1 MISISST
8 KAYYPDTPITKIE
21 EDIFDFNPTSEK
33 LANDIQYFSNN
44 DSYVI
49 AVNGEWGCGKSS
61 LLSLVQYHLENTV
74 NFENIVLKFDPW
86 MFSGRDDIVR
96 QLFTNLHVKFNE
108 IPSSLDSK
116 FKPETLTMFEDVL
129 DCFETIADLTF
140 VPPVSAVAKI
150 GKFGIK
156 IIEKRNEKK
165 RKELNDIYSQ
175 RDKLKKQL
183 STQNVK
189 LIIII
194 DNIDRLTGSEIRSM
208 FQAIKSVSDFPNV
221 LYILAYDQKIVEEAL
236 DFEFRQNYTSSPDS
250 GRDYLKKIVQLSI
263 PIPDTTPYLKRYA
276 EEKLFSVDGS
286 LTLEKI
292 QSRPKLERRWN
303 ALYQN
308 SLSAILKNPRDVIRL
323 YNVMVLVSSTHDPT
337 LDYMD
342 LLSIQII
349 RDYEPKLYNL
359 IRKNPKYFSNKAYN
373 FSNCD
378 YSINGAVLDDF
389 EYSSEQMRKE
399 FLQPI
404 IDSYK
409 SKLHVIY
416 LLCDLFPVIYPT
428 VKHVLPFYEGISNDF
443 TRPGKYRA
451 VNCINAATG
460 IRIQESEFAF
470 LRYFGCNIQLSD
482 KQLDTL
488 LQVRYFP
495 DPADFVLL
503 FNHFESGKPPEG
515 RLLLN
520 RILSQIR
527 NYDIGSGNLPNSSVR
542 NIMSGVLSL
551 DFTSFNLSAHNKKQ
565 FHSLLESARDIVVDL
580 LKIDSKEVAVLRL
593 SEEIQYTTN
602 IVLLSMIM
610 DKIFINVSNGN
621 NWDLRSE
628 YFSNSENIES
638 LRVAQD
644 KLLES
649 WEYVFNTFITD
660 NLLSL
665 LLPNFEYVYRAS
677 RINAHTATKLDGL
690 LTYLWSDKDMLVRFI
705 HRAVT
710 DGYLTEDN
718 RGLLLNY
725 NIGQTEI
732 TDIIHPLLKDSRY
745 STERHSLNVYLTIL
759 EKNPEILGV

>member
-1 MISISST
+1 M
-8 KAYYPDTPITKIE
+8 
-21 EDIFDFNPTSEK
+21 
-33 LANDIQYFSNN
+33 
-44 DSYVI
+44 
-49 AVNGEWGCGKSS
+49 
-61 LLSLVQYHLENTV
+61 
-74 NFENIVLKFDPW
+74 
-86 MFSGRDDIVR
+86 
-96 QLFTNLHVKFNE
+96 
-108 IPSSLDSK
+108 
-116 FKPETLTMFEDVL
+116 
-129 DCFETIADLTF
+129 
-140 VPPVSAVAKI
+140 
-150 GKFGIK
+150 
-156 IIEKRNEKK
+156 
-165 RKELNDIYSQ
+165 
-175 RDKLKKQL
+175 
-183 STQNVK
+183 
-189 LIIII
+189 
-194 DNIDRLTGSEIRSM
+194 
-208 FQAIKSVSDFPNV
+208 
-221 LYILAYDQKIVEEAL
+221 
-236 DFEFRQNYTSSPDS
+236 
-250 GRDYLKKIVQLSI
+250 
-263 PIPDTTPYLKRYA
+263 
-276 EEKLFSVDGS
+276 
-286 LTLEKI
+286 
-292 QSRPKLERRWN
+292 
-303 ALYQN
+303 
-308 SLSAILKNPRDVIRL
+308 
-323 YNVMVLVSSTHDPT
+323 
-337 LDYMD
+337 
-342 LLSIQII
+342 
-349 RDYEPKLYNL
+349 
-359 IRKNPKYFSNKAYN
+359 
-373 FSNCD
+373 
-378 YSINGAVLDDF
+378 
-389 EYSSEQMRKE
+389 
-399 FLQPI
+399 
-404 IDSYK
+404 
-409 SKLHVIY
+409 
-416 LLCDLFPVIYPT
+416 
-428 VKHVLPFYEGISNDF
+428 
-443 TRPGKYRA
+443 
-451 VNCINAATG
+451 
-460 IRIQESEFAF
+460 
-470 LRYFGCNIQLSD
+470 
-482 KQLDTL
+482 
-488 LQVRYFP
+488 
-495 DPADFVLL
+495 
-503 FNHFESGKPPEG
+503 
-515 RLLLN
+515 LLN

>member
-1 MISISST
+1 
-8 KAYYPDTPITKIE
+8 
-21 EDIFDFNPTSEK
+21 
-33 LANDIQYFSNN
+33 
-44 DSYVI
+44 
-49 AVNGEWGCGKSS
+49 
-61 LLSLVQYHLENTV
+61 
-74 NFENIVLKFDPW
+74 
-86 MFSGRDDIVR
+86 MFSGREDIVR
-96 QLFTNLHVKFNE
+96 QLYTNLHVKFNE
-108 IPSSLDSK
+108 IPSSLDGR
-116 FKPETLTMFEDVL
+116 FKPETLTMFEGVL
-129 DCFETIADLTF
+129 DCFETIADLAF
-140 VPPVSAVAKI
+140 VPPISAVAKI
-150 GKFGIK
+150 GKFGVK

-165 RKELNDIYSQ
+165 RKELNNIYSQ

-183 STQNVK
+183 GAQNVK

-263 PIPDTTPYLKRYA
+263 AIPDTTPYLKRYS
-276 EEKLFSVDGS
+276 EEKLFSVDKN

-308 SLSAILKNPRDVIRL
+308 SLSTIFKNPRDVIRL
-323 YNVMVLVSSTHDPT
+323 YNVMVLVSSTHDST

-349 RDYEPKLYNL
+349 RDYEPKLYNI

-404 IDSYK
+404 ISSYK
-409 SKLHVIY
+409 SKLHIIY
-416 LLCDLFPVIYPT
+416 LLCDLFPLIHPT
-428 VKHVLPFYEGISNDF
+428 VKHVLPFYEGISSDF

-470 LRYFGCNIQLSD
+470 LRYFGCNIELSD

-527 NYDIGSGNLPNSSVR
+527 NYDTGSGNLPNSSVR

-580 LKIDSKEVAVLRL
+580 LKIDPKEVAVLRL

-610 DKIFINVSNGN
+610 DKIFINVSNSN

-628 YFSNSENIES
+628 YFSKSENIES
-638 LRVAQD
+638 LKVAQD
-644 KLLES
+644 KLQEA

-677 RINAHTATKLDGL
+677 RINAHTAAKLDRL
-690 LTYLWSDKDMLVRFI
+690 LTYLWSDKTMLVRFI

-732 TDIIHPLLKDSRY
+732 ADIIHPLLMDHRY

-759 EKNPEILGV
+759 EKNPEIHGA